1 MIRFNQM
8 ALIPVALMTLSASP
22 AVFAVSGTGSITL
35 TGKVTES
42 SCTLTNATADL
53 GNYNTA
59 FFTGRG
65 TKSRDTKVS
74 LTLTCSS
81 NESGRLRFVGEQD
94 ASDNTL
100 FKNTSANNSI
110 AIELTQTDGSK
121 IDASQVANGQ
131 YPYTTTAH
139 TPLNVDLLAH
149 MISTADTV
157 TSGAVNSVIT
167 VEVAPD

>member
-1 MIRFNQM
+1 MIRLNQM
-8 ALIPVALMTLSASP
+8 ALIPVVLLTLSASP
-22 AVFAVSGTGSITL
+22 VVFAANGTGTITL

-59 FFTGRG
+59 YFSTKG
-65 TKSRDTKVS
+65 TKSRDTQVS

-81 NESGRLRFVGEQD
+81 NEAGRLRFVGEQD
-94 ASDNTL
+94 ASDSTL
-100 FKNTSANNSI
+100 FKNTSVDNGI
-110 AIELTQTDGSK
+110 AIELTQTDGTR
-121 IDASQVANGQ
+121 IDASKVADGQ

-149 MISTADTV
+149 MISTTDTV